1 MSTPKSLETVEII
14 EPTAVVSVQIG
25 AGFYQKIQQIV
36 GFLIAD
42 KTVEDL
48 RNANDQI
55 QSENITDEWVKH
67 YETLLILCK
76 EFESEAKKNGLTK
89 TVVMSEVDELF

>member
-1 MSTPKSLETVEII
+1 MPISSELETVEII
-14 EPTAVVSVQIG
+14 EPTAVVSIEIG

-48 RNANDQI
+48 KDANEQI
-55 QSENITDEWVKH
+55 QSGIITDEWVKQ
-67 YETLLILCK
+67 YETLLVLCK
-76 EFESEAKKNGLTK
+76 EFESEAIKKGLTK
-89 TVVMSEVDELF
+89 TVPASEVSELF